1 MNSSASH
8 DQQRRQRAAPARG
21 EPHDRLRARAVLAA
35 KPVGERLASGS
46 GKQPAS
52 PTPNRNR
59 TPDND
64 QKPAASPVAIVK
76 VDHQTTMRVITARG
90 PMRSPSQ
97 PPGTSKSMY
106 ASENTLIT
114 VPMSFLV
121 RPSSRA
127 DGGLALRDAHAIE
140 IEHGAAQGR
149 E

>member
-1 MNSSASH
+1 MTSSAATTSSGASAPP
-8 DQQRRQRAAPARG
+8 QRADSHISDWARVRSSPRNQL
-21 EPHDRLRARAVLAA
+21 ENALVRL
-35 KPVGERLASGS
+35 

-52 PTPNRNR
+52 PAPNRNR

-64 QKPAASPVAIVK
+64 QKPVASPVAMVK

-121 RPSSRA
+121 RPSSVLMA
-127 DGGLALRDAHAIE
+127 
-140 IEHGAAQGR
+140 
-149 E
+149 